1 MYAAMKINFKINL
14 IAALKI
20 IVTIGLL
27 GLSFN
32 AFSQAIIKKAF
43 TPRTSQLAPGSYQGK
58 SIYNLQGDFNMI
70 GNSNA
75 KSATGPDNG
84 YNMVFNKLVGD
95 LLNTNIKNSS
105 SADFVLPSNANLACT
120 KIVFAGL
127 YWTGRGDDNSGDI
140 LSKAGNAGNG
150 MNKKNVKFKVP
161 GAANYVDLT
170 ATDIFYGASDV
181 SGMYTAFYDVT
192 DLVSAAKT
200 GTYSVANIAT
210 FEGSDGLT
218 NPRIGYY
225 AGWGL
230 VVVYEN
236 AALPW
241 RNITVFDGFGY
252 VKGSSSSSN
261 YGTLNVSGFQAVQNG
276 NVNIKM
282 GFMAGEGDRSVT
294 GDYFSIQRRLTSSF
308 TPLSHASNSTDNFFN
323 SSIFTGGNNRVP
335 NNVDNDGIDI
345 AMFNLNNSDNVLINN
360 NQTTTSFR
368 YGSSGDYYNIF
379 NITFAVDAY
388 IPEVQV
394 YNANESSVP
403 NNGTVGPNQTIDFTS
418 NIYNKGTEPI
428 TNGVVEIPLPH
439 NVHYVSSNVTIGS
452 GTSVVWSHP
461 SGATDPNITP
471 GGKLTWT
478 VGNLIKPADPNTI
491 LAQLKYRIRVTNDCT
506 ILTTGGACGLV
517 INLDGSFKGTGTNS
531 GIAINNGFVIGYN
544 PDCGN
549 TPIRD
554 PFQMNIVPSQAFI
567 DNCPVGVNNGIKQFK
582 AFCSSPGNAIPR
594 STITSAYPLGS
605 KFYSVSPAVAGYESS
620 LISGNFP
627 LSNDGNATPYYAVL
641 EGMTS
646 GCFLKLET
654 SLEKVTTQPIVNNLN
669 WCSGSPVAFNNQLS
683 PAGAANGNQLYYFNN
698 ANDTNPLSSVPNP
711 TTAGTYNYFVA
722 EGLTKNGTTCFGP
735 KVPFRVDIYALP
747 VITQDLADNFF
758 VCADDEKTI
767 SLQSN
772 AATVVWEYFNK
783 TTSTWSSLTV
793 NTFVNE
799 VTPNGSAVKFTS
811 PSIDR
816 DQLKIRAKLS
826 SANSCTIYSKE
837 VSIEVRLC
845 NIITNPM
852 LPAKII
858 KN

>member
-1 MYAAMKINFKINL
+1 MKINFKINL

-20 IVTIGLL
+20 IVVFGLL

-32 AFSQAIIKKAF
+32 AFSQATIKKEF

-75 KSATGPDNG
+75 KSATGPDNS
-84 YNMVFNKLVGD
+84 YNMVFNKLAGD

-105 SADFVLPSNANLACT
+105 SADFVLPSNASLACT

-127 YWTGRGDDNSGDI
+127 YWTGRGDDNSGDV
-140 LSKAGNAGNG
+140 LSKTGNAGNG

-170 ATDIFYGASDV
+170 ATDVFYGASDV
-181 SGMYTAFYDVT
+181 SGMYTGFYDVT
-192 DLVSAAKT
+192 NLVSAAKT

-236 AALPW
+236 ASLPW

-261 YGTLNVSGFQAVQNG
+261 YGTLSVSGFQAVQNG

-282 GFMAGEGDRSVT
+282 GMMAGEGDRSVT
-294 GDYFSIQRRLTSSF
+294 GDYFSIQRRLANSF

-323 SSIFTGGNNRVP
+323 SSVFTGGNPRVP
-335 NNVDNDGIDI
+335 NNADNDGIDI
-345 AMFNLNNSDNVLINN
+345 AMFNLNNTNNQYINN

-394 YNANESSVP
+394 FNANESSVP
-403 NNGTVGPNQTIDFTS
+403 NNGTVDPNQSIEFTS
-418 NIYNKGTEPI
+418 TIYNKGTEPI

-439 NVHYVSSNVTIGS
+439 NVHYVSSTVTIGS

-506 ILTTGGACGLV
+506 ILTTGGACGLL
-517 INLDGSFKGTGTNS
+517 INLDGTFKGTGTNS

-554 PFQMNIVPSQAFI
+554 PFQMNIVPSQAFLN
-567 DNCPVGVNNGIKQFK
+567 NCPVGVNNGAKQFK
-582 AFCSSPGNAIPR
+582 AFCSSPGNVIPR
-594 STITSAYPLGS
+594 ATITSAYPLGT
-605 KFYSVSPAVAGYESS
+605 KFYSVSPAIAGYTNS
-620 LISGNFP
+620 LVSLDFP
-627 LSNDGNATPYYAVL
+627 VTTDGNSTPYYAVL
-641 EGMTS
+641 EGMAA

-654 SLEKVTTQPIVNNLN
+654 LVDKVTTQPTANNVN
-669 WCSGSPVAFNNQLS
+669 WCFGSPVAFNNQLS
-683 PAGAANGNQLYYFNN
+683 SYGATNGYQLYYFNN
-698 ANDTNPLSSVPNP
+698 NTDNTPLAATPSP
-711 TTAGTYNYFVA
+711 TAVGTYNYFVA
-722 EGLTKNGTTCFGP
+722 EGISKNGTLCFGA

-747 VITQDLADNFF
+747 IITQNLADDFY
-758 VCADDEKTI
+758 VCADGENTI

-772 AATVVWEYFNK
+772 AATVAWEYYN
-783 TTSTWSSLTV
+783 TTSASWNALIAT
-793 NTFVNE
+793 TFANE
-799 VTPNGSAVKFTS
+799 VTPTGSEVKFTS

-816 DQLKIRAKLS
+816 DQLKIRAKLT
-826 SANSCTIYSKE
+826 SANSCIIYSKE
-837 VSIEVRLC
+837 VIIEVRLC